1 MKTQLMAAVA
11 VCATLAL
18 SACGAPTTPD
28 FVQKAAMSD
37 MYEIEAGKIA
47 AQKGQSDAVK
57 QFGTK
62 MTEMHTQT
70 SNELKSIVEAE
81 KINVQLPTKLDDKHQ
96 KMIDDLNEAKAEDFD
111 DTYIDQQE
119 SAHSTAADL
128 CEDYADN
135 GDNGAVKA
143 FAAKTLPVIKEHL
156 KEAEKLDDATS

>member
-1 MKTQLMAAVA
+1 MKTQLMAAIA

-47 AQKGQSDAVK
+47 TQKGQSDAVK
-57 QFGTK
+57 QYGTK
-62 MTEMHTQT
+62 MTEMHTQM
-70 SNELKSIVEAE
+70 SNELKSIVEAD

-111 DTYIDQQE
+111 KTYIDQQE
-119 SAHSTAADL
+119 SAHKTAVDL
-128 CEDYADN
+128 FEDYAES

-143 FAAKTLPVIKEHL
+143 FAAKTLPIIKEHL
-156 KEAEKLDDATS
+156 NEAEKLDDATS

>member
-1 MKTQLMAAVA
+1 MKTQLMAAIA
-11 VCATLAL
+11 VCSTLAL

-47 AQKGQSDAVK
+47 TQKGQSDAVK
-57 QFGTK
+57 QYGQK

-96 KMIDDLNEAKAEDFD
+96 KMIDDLNEAKPEDFD

-119 SAHSTAADL
+119 SAHGTAVDL
-128 CEDYADN
+128 FEDYAES

-143 FAAKTLPVIKEHL
+143 FAAKTLPVIKDHL